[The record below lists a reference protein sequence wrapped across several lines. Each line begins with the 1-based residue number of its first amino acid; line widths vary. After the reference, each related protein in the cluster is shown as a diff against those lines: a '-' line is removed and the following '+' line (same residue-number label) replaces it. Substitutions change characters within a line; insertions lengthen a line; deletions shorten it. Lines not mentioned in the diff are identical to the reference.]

1 MVQPCNMPT
10 NTGGEWSQ
18 VRIPTDLQEEALKLI
33 NKSKYKKMGFTS
45 VSNLVVYLLR
55 REVDRY

>member
-1 MVQPCNMPT
+1 MPT